1 MKNIEIKEMNAV
13 QREVYMLMSV
23 KTWQAM
29 VMEDI
34 ITGQC
39 NQTTEDVTV
48 KELRLRIKLMNNMR
62 MMHGKK
68 PYTANQISRNIIW
81 N

>member
-1 MKNIEIKEMNAV
+1 MKNIEIKEMNAE
-13 QREVYMLMSV
+13 QRETYMLMSV
-23 KTWQAM
+23 KAWQAM

-34 ITGQC
+34 ITGQY
-39 NQTTEDVTV
+39 NQTTEDVIV

-68 PYTANQISRNIIW
+68 PYTANQISRNII
-81 N
+81 

>member
-34 ITGQC
+34 ITGQY

-68 PYTANQISRNIIW
+68 PYTANQISRNII
-81 N
+81 